1 MQQVDVAKWVDDS
14 GMMRE
19 YAADLG
25 DGRRTRRAQR
35 MGVALATRPELSL
48 PKIFVDEADLEG
60 AYRLLRNPQC
70 HWRALLAAH
79 INRTL
84 ARARGFDEVLV
95 AHDTTDVSFRQYWP
109 DSGRAHMS
117 EMSSRRQ
124 GFLLH
129 ASVAIAGSGQA
140 VPLGVLDLQPFVHR
154 SGLDPNGI
162 ESQQFWEDEYGL
174 FDNEHQRWFRNI
186 GATDDALAGQGVR
199 PVHVMDSETD
209 SYGLLSWMQR
219 NEFRFV
225 ARGSGSRR
233 LKVDGELLEVGTVE
247 AQLGERFP
255 LRSGKKANRHPSR
268 KRRSAMLTVRVGQ
281 VTLARTRRASD
292 ASWSPG
298 GFDEQPRQ
306 LVLNLV
312 EAVEEHPPKGEQG
325 VSWLLL
331 TSEPVDTSEQALQ
344 VVDWYRRRWLI
355 EEYFKALK
363 TGCRL
368 EDRQMESMENMLR
381 MLALI
386 VPAAWRL
393 LALRAVAEAAP
404 ETRWTYLLTP
414 LEFRLLSRK
423 LPKARLTN
431 GSSVAD
437 CLAAIAKLGG
447 HLPRNG
453 RPGWQSLHAGWRRLQ
468 DLVEGVQLARGD
480 AINP

>member
-1 MQQVDVAKWVDDS
+1 M
-14 GMMRE
+14 
-19 YAADLG
+19 
-25 DGRRTRRAQR
+25 
-35 MGVALATRPELSL
+35 
-48 PKIFVDEADLEG
+48 
-60 AYRLLRNPQC
+60 
-70 HWRALLAAH
+70 
-79 INRTL
+79 
-84 ARARGFDEVLV
+84 
-95 AHDTTDVSFRQYWP
+95 
-109 DSGRAHMS
+109 
-117 EMSSRRQ
+117 
-124 GFLLH
+124 
-129 ASVAIAGSGQA
+129 
-140 VPLGVLDLQPFVHR
+140 
-154 SGLDPNGI
+154 
-162 ESQQFWEDEYGL
+162 
-174 FDNEHQRWFRNI
+174 
-186 GATDDALAGQGVR
+186 
-199 PVHVMDSETD
+199 
-209 SYGLLSWMQR
+209 
-219 NEFRFV
+219 
-225 ARGSGSRR
+225 
-233 LKVDGELLEVGTVE
+233 
-247 AQLGERFP
+247 
-255 LRSGKKANRHPSR
+255 
-268 KRRSAMLTVRVGQ
+268 
-281 VTLARTRRASD
+281 
-292 ASWSPG
+292 
-298 GFDEQPRQ
+298 
-306 LVLNLV
+306 LNLV